1 MESISGLESDN
12 TFILIPLLQST
23 NLRSIVHENEISE
36 QSATV
41 TGICTDVFQNPQYR
55 VTIYRTISASA
66 INILKM

>member
-1 MESISGLESDN
+1 MVWNFHSWVTLLVLPVTIMESNSGLESDN

-41 TGICTDVFQNPQYR
+41 TGTCTDVFQNP
-55 VTIYRTISASA
+55 
-66 INILKM
+66 